1 MGTRVFHDHLAGVLE
16 LDLLPR
22 KIMDE
27 LDYCG
32 SFIDFAD
39 IE

>member
-1 MGTRVFHDHLAGVLE
+1 MGTLVFYGYLALVVI
-16 LDLLPR
+16 LDLPPR

-27 LDYCG
+27 LGYCG

>member
-1 MGTRVFHDHLAGVLE
+1 MGTRVFHGYLVLVVE

-32 SFIDFAD
+32 NFANFAD
-39 IE
+39 TE